1 MASGN
6 DMNAHQSTY
15 SGFTGLM
22 KWGVIVSVLITA
34 LVVFLISR

>member
-15 SGFTGLM
+15 SGFMGLV
-22 KWGVIVSVLITA
+22 KWAIPVIAVLVAFVIYLLA
-34 LVVFLISR
+34 A